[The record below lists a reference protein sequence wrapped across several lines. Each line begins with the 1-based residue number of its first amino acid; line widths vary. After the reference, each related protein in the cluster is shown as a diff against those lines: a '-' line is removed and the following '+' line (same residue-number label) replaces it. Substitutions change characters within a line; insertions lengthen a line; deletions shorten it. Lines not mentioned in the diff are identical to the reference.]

1 LKHNKKTCYGGY
13 FDNEEQAA
21 MSVNL
26 LCDKIGKERKNPMI
40 DIGTDA
46 MKKQFQNQTSQ
57 YNGVCWNNNEKK
69 WHAKLKHNKKT
80 CYGGY
85 FDNEEQAAMSVNLL
99 CDKIGIERK
108 NPNVIMEPE
117 EIQHQFQNQTSQYN
131 GVCWNKDKKKWQAKL
146 KHNKKTCSGGYFDN
160 EEEAA
165 MSINLLCDKIGKER
179 KNPNVIMEPDVNKEI
194 KVEEESILGGFK
206 HKCEDRFM
214 QDNEESCITS
224 ASCESKKRNRKE
236 ELTNY
241 E

>member
-1 LKHNKKTCYGGY
+1 MKLQLSLITIMFLCTMTTISSTSKDHEVGNINTQNMEELRNLTPNQTSQYNGVYWHKNNKKWEAMLMHNKKRYFGGS
-13 FDNEEQAA
+13 FDNKEQAA

-26 LCDKIGKERKNPMI
+26 LCDKMGKERRNPMI
-40 DIGTDA
+40 DIGADV
-46 MKKQFQNQTSQ
+46 MKQQFKNQTSQ

-80 CYGGY
+80 CSGGY
-85 FDNEEQAAMSVNLL
+85 FDNEEQ
-99 CDKIGIERK
+99 
-108 NPNVIMEPE
+108 
-117 EIQHQFQNQTSQYN
+117 
-131 GVCWNKDKKKWQAKL
+131 
-146 KHNKKTCSGGYFDN
+146 
-160 EEEAA
+160 AA

-206 HKCEDRFM
+206 HKCEDRFV
-214 QDNEESCITS
+214 QSNEESCITS

-236 ELTNY
+236 ELTTY